1 MLNPYIDCPVT
12 AEERPFVTW
21 ENARREAMRCL
32 QCADAPCQEACPA
45 RIPVPRVHRSIMSGN
60 IRHAAELVRA
70 ANPMAHT
77 CGACCPQ
84 ESLCQPKCLR
94 ASIDSPLDIRGL
106 HRYATDWEW
115 GNSPRQPLLPHP
127 GWRRVG
133 VQHVESLPSQA
144 KPRAAIV
151 GSGPS
156 GVSCAVGLG
165 RLGIPSDIYE
175 REPEAGG
182 IPIWAIP
189 NDRLPVEITRR
200 DVAALNAYPVRI
212 YHNQEVASF
221 QELRDRYS
229 AIFVGV
235 GATVDASVEVTGLD
249 GPGVY
254 RGLQFLHKAKMSPGE
269 VILRGPV
276 RIIGG
281 GNVAVDC
288 ALVAS
293 SMGANR
299 ISVIY
304 RRSRSELPAWDREVD
319 HAFQLGV
326 DFLFQMQ
333 PLAIERVGDLI
344 FRLIC
349 RRTGLGLAGE
359 NGRREPIPLP
369 SESISLEAGTVIIAA
384 GQNTQDLAIDW
395 LERDERGKIKIDGSG
410 HTSLE
415 RVFAGGDAA
424 SKGGT
429 VVEAVRS
436 GLIAAQAISS
446 ELTGKSG

>member
-1 MLNPYIDCPVT
+1 VSIALEIREIT
-12 AEERPFVTW
+12 EERPFVTW
-21 ENARREAMRCL
+21 GNAQREAMRCL

-45 RIPVPRVHRSIMSGN
+45 RIPVPRVHRSILSGN
-60 IRHAAELVRA
+60 IRHAAELVRS

-84 ESLCQPKCLR
+84 DSLCQPACLR
-94 ASIDSPLDIRGL
+94 AQIDSPMDIRGL
-106 HRYATDWEW
+106 HRFATDWEW
-115 GNSPRQPLLPHP
+115 ENSPRQPRLPVAGDH
-127 GWRRVG
+127 RV
-133 VQHVESLPSQA
+133 
-144 KPRAAIV
+144 AIV

-165 RLGIPSDIYE
+165 RLGIQSDMYE

-182 IPIWAIP
+182 VPIWAIP

-200 DVAALNAYPVRI
+200 DVAALNAYPVTI
-212 YHNQEVASF
+212 YDDHEAASV
-221 QELRDRYS
+221 QELRDRYD
-229 AIFVGV
+229 AVFVGV
-235 GATVDASVEVTGLD
+235 GATVDAAVEVTGLE
-249 GPGVY
+249 GPGVF
-254 RGLQFLHKAKMSPGE
+254 RGLEFLHKAKMTPGE
-269 VILRGPV
+269 VVLRGPV

-288 ALVAS
+288 ALVAHTL
-293 SMGANR
+293 GANR

-319 HAFQLGV
+319 HAFRLGV

-333 PLAIERVGDLI
+333 PLAVERVGDLI

-359 NGRREPIPLP
+359 DGRREPIPLP
-369 SESISLEAGTVIIAA
+369 SESISLEAGTVIVAA
-384 GQNTQDLAIDW
+384 GQNTELPEMDS

-410 HTSLE
+410 RTNLAF
-415 RVFAGGDAA
+415 VFAGGDAA

-436 GLIAAQAISS
+436 GLMAAQAIAGD
-446 ELTGKSG
+446 LTGKNG